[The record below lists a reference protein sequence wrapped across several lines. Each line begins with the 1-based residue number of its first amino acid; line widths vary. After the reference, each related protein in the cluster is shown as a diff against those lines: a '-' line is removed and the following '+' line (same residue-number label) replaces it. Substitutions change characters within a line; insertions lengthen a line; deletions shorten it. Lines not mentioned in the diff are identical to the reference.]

1 MINVRESR
9 KGITNNEQTIDNDN
23 IGKTMTNIVHM
34 TQQANPQSHTHTHT
48 HIEKTNKMSP
58 MGPHQEKNAN
68 EENQQNQPHGTTK

>member
-1 MINVRESR
+1 
-9 KGITNNEQTIDNDN
+9 
-23 IGKTMTNIVHM
+23 M

>member
-34 TQQANPQSHTHTHT
+34 TQQANPQSHTHTH
-48 HIEKTNKMSP
+48 IEKTNKMNP

-68 EENQQNQPHGTTK
+68 GENQQNQPHGTTK